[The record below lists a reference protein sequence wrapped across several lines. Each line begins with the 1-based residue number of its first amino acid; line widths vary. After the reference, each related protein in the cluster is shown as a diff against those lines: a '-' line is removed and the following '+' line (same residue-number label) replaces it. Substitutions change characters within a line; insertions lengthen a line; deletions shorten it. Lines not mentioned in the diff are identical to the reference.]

1 MPYNGSGTFTRIYN
15 WVSDA
20 ANGIKIRADRMD
32 AEFDGIATG
41 LSTALTK
48 DGQTTPTANI
58 PMGTFKITGL
68 GNATTGTDALNR
80 SSGDARYGQLAAANA
95 FTTTNTFAVGIG
107 NCGSSAL
114 SNTNVGLNTLQ
125 ANTTGTNNTV
135 LGYAALPANTT
146 GTSNTAVGYA
156 TMLVNTTGN
165 SNTAVGTS
173 TLQANTTGATNTAVG
188 TGALQAN
195 TTGTSNTAVGTSALL
210 ANTTANSNTAVG
222 VSALQANTTGTLN
235 VAVGSGAL
243 AANTTADDNT
253 AVGMNAL
260 AANTTGTNNTAT
272 GRAALAA
279 NTTGASN
286 TATGRSA
293 LLSNTTGS
301 NNTAS
306 GASAL
311 SALTTETNC
320 SGLGNSAAITGS
332 NQVQLGDSATTTY
345 VYGTVQNRS
354 DARDKADIR
363 DTKLGLDFV
372 NSLRPVDYRYDMRD
386 SYKPAMPAKPDAD
399 ATPEQVEAHKA
410 EMAEWLEAVK
420 LKNIT
425 HDGSKKRSRYHSGII
440 AQELSAAIDASGFD
454 AKGWGALQDHSVS
467 GGDDVLSVGYDQ
479 FVAPLIKAIQELS
492 AKVEKLESAAN
503 GGAK

>member
-1 MPYNGSGTFTRIYN
+1 MAYNGTTGTFNRIYN

-80 SSGDARYGQLAAANA
+80 TSGDARYGQLGAANA

-114 SNTNVGLNTLQ
+114 FNTNVGSGTLAANTTGTSNAAFGFQALQ
-125 ANTTGTNNTV
+125 ANTTGAGNTAV
-135 LGYAALPANTT
+135 GDRALLNNTT
-146 GTSNTAVGYA
+146 GTSNTAMGIVSLNANTTGASNVALGYSASYSNTTGASNVAVGYA
-156 TMLVNTTGN
+156 ALYANTTASN
-165 SNTAVGTS
+165 NTAVGTS
-173 TLQANTTGATNTAVG
+173 ALQANTTGATNVAVG
-188 TGALQAN
+188 TSSLATN
-195 TTGTSNTAVGTSALL
+195 TTGATNVAVGYGALNVATTASANTALGYAALIAATTGGTNTAVGYYAL
-210 ANTTANSNTAVG
+210 N
-222 VSALQANTTGTLN
+222 
-235 VAVGSGAL
+235 
-243 AANTTADDNT
+243 
-253 AVGMNAL
+253 
-260 AANTTGTNNTAT
+260 
-272 GRAALAA
+272 
-279 NTTGASN
+279 
-286 TATGRSA
+286 
-293 LLSNTTGS
+293 
-301 NNTAS
+301 
-306 GASAL
+306 
-311 SALTTETNC
+311 ALTTDTN
-320 SGLGNSAAITGS
+320 STGLGNDAAVTGS
-332 NQVQLGDSATTTY
+332 NQVQLGNASTTTY

-354 DARDKADIR
+354 DIRDKADIR
-363 DTKLGLDFV
+363 DTKLGLNFV
-372 NSLRPVDYRYDMRD
+372 NSLRPVDFRYDMRD

-425 HDGSKKRSRYHSGII
+425 HDGSKKRTRYHSGII
-440 AQELSAAIDASGFD
+440 AQELRNAIDAANFD
-454 AKGWGALQDHSVS
+454 AKGWGALQDHSVN

-492 AKVEKLESAAN
+492 AKVAALESAAN
-503 GGAK
+503 GSAK

>member
-1 MPYNGSGTFTRIYN
+1 MPFNGSGTFTRIYN

-80 SSGDARYGQLAAANA
+80 TSGDARYGQLAAANA

-114 SNTNVGLNTLQ
+114 ANTNVGLNTLQ

-146 GTSNTAVGYA
+146 GASNTAVGYA

-173 TLQANTTGATNTAVG
+173 SLQANTTGATNTAVG

-195 TTGTSNTAVGTSALL
+195 TTGASNVAVGTSALL

-222 VSALQANTTGTLN
+222 VSALQA
-235 VAVGSGAL
+235 S
-243 AANTTADDNT
+243 TTAADNT
-253 AVGMNAL
+253 AVGHSAL
-260 AANTTGTNNTAT
+260 IACTTGGTNTAV
-272 GRAALAA
+272 GK
-279 NTTGASN
+279 
-286 TATGRSA
+286 
-293 LLSNTTGS
+293 
-301 NNTAS
+301 
-306 GASAL
+306 SAL
-311 SALTTETNC
+311 SALTTATN
-320 SGLGNSAAITGS
+320 STGLGNAAAVTGS

-354 DARDKADIR
+354 DIRDKADIR

-386 SYKPAMPAKPDAD
+386 SYKPAAPAKPDAD
-399 ATPEQVEAHKA
+399 ATPEQVEAYEA
-410 EMAEWLEAVK
+410 AVNEWLEAVK
-420 LKNIT
+420 LKNLK

-440 AQELSAAIDASGFD
+440 AQELSAAIDAAKFD

-492 AKVEKLESAAN
+492 AKVAALEAAAN

>member
-1 MPYNGSGTFTRIYN
+1 MPFNGSGTFTRIYN

-80 SSGDARYGQLAAANA
+80 TSGDARYGQLAAANA

-114 SNTNVGLNTLQ
+114 FNTNVGS
-125 ANTTGTNNTV
+125 GT
-135 LGYAALPANTT
+135 
-146 GTSNTAVGYA
+146 
-156 TMLVNTTGN
+156 
-165 SNTAVGTS
+165 
-173 TLQANTTGATNTAVG
+173 
-188 TGALQAN
+188 
-195 TTGTSNTAVGTSALL
+195 
-210 ANTTANSNTAVG
+210 
-222 VSALQANTTGTLN
+222 
-235 VAVGSGAL
+235 
-243 AANTTADDNT
+243 
-253 AVGMNAL
+253 L
-260 AANTTGTNNTAT
+260 AANTTGTNNTAVGVSALLANTT
-272 GRAALAA
+272 GANNVATGYLALQGNTTGNENTAFGRSALAA
-279 NTTGASN
+279 NTTGGTNTALGYAALTVSTTAAANTALGYSALIAATTGGSN
-286 TATGRSA
+286 TAVGYF
-293 LLSNTTGS
+293 
-301 NNTAS
+301 
-306 GASAL
+306 AL
-311 SALTTETNC
+311 SALTTDTNC
-320 SGLGNSAAITGS
+320 TGLGNGAAVTGS

-354 DARDKADIR
+354 DIRDKADIR

-372 NSLRPVDYRYDMRD
+372 NSLRPVDFRYDMRD

-425 HDGSKKRSRYHSGII
+425 HDGSKKRTRYHSGII
-440 AQELSAAIDASGFD
+440 AQELRDAIDAANFD
-454 AKGWGALQDHSVS
+454 AKGWGALQDHSVN

-492 AKVEKLESAAN
+492 AKVAALESAAN